1 MGVQSS
7 YSRNQSVAFAG
18 MLADGGPHDII
29 AMVNSEASASIPFGV
44 AVKKGTGDTDALLPA
59 AETDEVV
66 GITVHSHNYSRGD
79 SSSNSDLDSNGDMR
93 PGAVMNV
100 LRKGRVYVYA
110 RTGAVV
116 AFASRL
122 WVRAVAGVGEY
133 LGAAED
139 ADDGTDT
146 IDCTKQG
153 QFITS
158 GSAGELVVLDVDF
171 TNKP

>member
-7 YSRNQSVAFAG
+7 YVRQITAAIAG
-18 MLADGGPHDII
+18 LLADDGPHDII
-29 AMVNSEASASIPFGV
+29 AMVNEEASASIPFGV
-44 AVKKGTGDTDALLPA
+44 AVKKGTADTGAKLPA
-59 AETDEVV
+59 AETDAII
-66 GITVHSHNYSRGD
+66 GITVHTHNYS
-79 SSSNSDLDSNGDMR
+79 NSPNGDLDSSGDMK

-100 LRKGRVYVYA
+100 LRRGRIWVYA
-110 RTGAVV
+110 RSGAVV
-116 AFASRL
+116 AFDSRL

-139 ADDGTDT
+139 ADDSTDT

-158 GSAGELVVLDVDF
+158 GNTDALVVLEVDF
-171 TNKP
+171 LIKP

>member
-1 MGVQSS
+1 MGVQTA
-7 YSRNQSVAFAG
+7 YTRNQSAAFAG
-18 MLADGGPHDII
+18 MLADDGEHDII
-29 AMVNSEASASIPFGV
+29 AMVNAEASASIPFGV

-59 AETDEVV
+59 AESDEIV
-66 GITVHSHNYSRGD
+66 GITVHTHNYS
-79 SSSNSDLDSNGDMR
+79 NSPNGDLDENNDML

-100 LRKGRVYVYA
+100 LRWGRIYVHA
-110 RTGAVV
+110 RKGAVV
-116 AFASRL
+116 AFTSRL

-158 GSAGELVVLDVDF
+158 GAEDALVVLEVDF
-171 TNKP
+171 RNKP